1 MCFMCI
7 RHAVIAWNPGQTF
20 RRRGEGP
27 TKNKTKTKM
36 KIATKIVSLVSLAAV
51 LAGGPLLA
59 AQSTS
64 TDGKTF
70 KDKVVVEEPFKWYGA
85 SLSTGWDSLYMFRG
99 VNVLSHGAYGND
111 SNYGSGIYWTDLEFN
126 WNITPSDVLTVGTWA
141 AFGTSNTSY
150 KEVDIYTTY
159 THTIGKDLALS
170 AGYIFYYVFPTGYDL
185 YSHELNVKAAYTFH
199 LGSATLTPSIA
210 YFFNIGPDVVNST
223 NGIAKAA
230 SSYLLLRLDGNVPL
244 YKDIV
249 SLAPWVSYGTN
260 FQYNNRLTS
269 EGTYDFFNGANNIEI
284 GLAVPVKINS
294 VISVSGYVAYSYA
307 FSNLAGTTNPSTT
320 YGGAKVTFAF

>member
-1 MCFMCI
+1 
-7 RHAVIAWNPGQTF
+7 
-20 RRRGEGP
+20 
-27 TKNKTKTKM
+27 M

-59 AQSTS
+59 GDA
-64 TDGKTF
+64 KTF
-70 KDKVVVEEPFKWYGA
+70 KDKVVVEEPTKWYGA
-85 SLSTGWDSLYMFRG
+85 ALSTGWDSLYMFRG
-99 VNVLSHGAYGND
+99 VNVISHGAYGNS
-111 SNYGSGIYWTDLEFN
+111 SNYGSGIYWTDLEFT
-126 WNITPSDVLTVGTWA
+126 WNITPSDSLVIGSWA

-159 THTIGKDLALS
+159 THTIGDLALS

-199 LGSATLTPSIA
+199 VASATITPSIGY
-210 YFFNIGPDVVNST
+210 YFNLGPDVADG
-223 NGIAKAA
+223 NGTAKQA
-230 SSYLLLRLDGNVPL
+230 SSYLALRVDSIIPI

-249 SLAPWVSYGTN
+249 SLAPYVAYGTN
-260 FQYNNRLTS
+260 FQYNARLTS
-269 EGTYDFFNGANNIEI
+269 GGTYDFFNGANNVEV

-307 FSNLAGTTNPSTT
+307 FANLWGTTSPSSTW
-320 YGGAKVTFAF
+320 GGAKVTFAF

>member
-1 MCFMCI
+1 MKTRMGFPEAE
-7 RHAVIAWNPGQTF
+7 RAS
-20 RRRGEGP
+20 
-27 TKNKTKTKM
+27 KTKTKKTIM

-51 LAGGPLLA
+51 LAGSPLLA
-59 AQSTS
+59 QSAS

-70 KDKVVVEEPFKWYGA
+70 KDKVVVEEPTKWYGA

-99 VNVLSHGAYGND
+99 VNVLSHGAYGNS
-111 SNYGSGIYWTDLEFN
+111 SNYGSGIYWTDLEFD
-126 WNITPSDVLTVGTWA
+126 WNITPNDVLAVGSWA

-150 KEVDIYTTY
+150 KEVDIYTSY

-185 YSHELNVKAAYTFH
+185 YSNEVNVKAAYTFH
-199 LGSATLTPSIA
+199 IGSATLTPSVA
-210 YFFNIGPDVVNST
+210 YFFNIGPDVTDSK
-223 NGIAKAA
+223 NGLAKSA
-230 SSYLLLRLDGNVPL
+230 SSYLLLRLDSSIPL

-249 SLAPWVSYGTN
+249 ALAPWVAYGTN
-260 FQYNNRLTS
+260 FQYNSRLTT
-269 EGTYDFFNGANNIEI
+269 EGTYDFFNGANNVEI

-307 FSNLAGTTNPSTT
+307 FYNLAGTTSPSTT
-320 YGGAKVTFAF
+320 YGGAKVTFTF